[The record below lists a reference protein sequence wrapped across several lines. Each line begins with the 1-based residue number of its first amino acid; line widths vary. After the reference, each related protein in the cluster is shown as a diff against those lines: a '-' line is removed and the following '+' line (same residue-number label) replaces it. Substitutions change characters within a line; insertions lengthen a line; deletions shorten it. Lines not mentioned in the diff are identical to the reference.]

1 MIQRIQTVYLALA
14 GICLA
19 LASLLDYVV
28 MTNGNVNFVFNV
40 KGFFV
45 DGNNLSKFPYFITVP
60 LCTALSFGAIA
71 FFKKRKIQ
79 LTICRINYLL
89 VLAII
94 VLMFTNTMTFAE
106 SIGANP
112 GNIAYKGGFFMP
124 VPALIFLILAQR
136 GIKKDEALI
145 RSIERLR

>member
-28 MTNGNVNFVFNV
+28 MTNGDVNFVFNV
-40 KGFFV
+40 KGFV
-45 DGNNLSKFPYFITVP
+45 AEGINLSRFPYFVAVP

-79 LTICRINYLL
+79 LMLCRINYLL

-94 VLMFTNTMTFAE
+94 VLMFTNAMTFAE
-106 SIGANP
+106 AVGASP
-112 GNIAYKGGFFMP
+112 ENIAYKGGFFMP
-124 VPALIFLILAQR
+124 VPALVFLILAQR

-145 RSIERLR
+145 RSIDRLR